1 MATVHRPFPVFPAS
15 GICRMLYMRV
25 FPSAFVFLLIV
36 AHSSASLA
44 QQDSAMPEVACESAE
59 ACYRVA
65 LTTEGGSLSLQD
77 RVRKKI
83 ERLRL
88 VPLQELGS
96 VWATRAL
103 LLIGVLSSEIDPA
116 EAVRQLQI
124 VQSDV
129 PLLDDYVRLWRG
141 EALLKLGEASQAAV
155 LFESIVED
163 PDSLLLA
170 RASFRAGEAWYR
182 AGQCGKAIDPLLRA
196 MALAPQDPSAPT
208 VQFMLADCQAREN
221 RIADS
226 QAAFRHLWVRYP
238 NSPEAREAPARLS
251 LMTQNGPWRPTP
263 DELYSRAAALLA
275 LALHADAA
283 EELQKFLSLAPQHP
297 KRDEA
302 KFKLGTAL
310 VRLKRYDQARDL
322 YRGIA
327 AGQSAQAG
335 EAAVWLAR
343 VYLRQD
349 AGDRLLGLLSSVP
362 PHLLLSGDQKATI
375 HMLSGIWLDDQGQ
388 FDKATLKYRQAAQSA
403 ESNGQRL
410 EALWRIGWAYYRTGQ
425 YQTAVDSLQ
434 KIVEGAEDPQW
445 TPQALYW
452 IGRTRERLGDAR
464 AMEAYAHLCRR
475 YLFTYY
481 CQLAQPKLNTPA
493 LPSIIADALP
503 ASPTMGFTTETIN
516 DLKKDRH
523 YLKAIEL
530 KLLGLDLDAAKELA
544 SLSERYAKDRAVIME
559 LCGLLS
565 EVGEHHQALRLTRL
579 YFREPIERGNGGGV
593 SEKLWSVAYPTA
605 YLPMIRTYAGSVDPF
620 LAAAIIREESQYDIR
635 ALSRMG
641 AVGLMQVMPAT
652 AQIMAKKNGNG
663 TVGREE
669 LFDHETNIR
678 FGVTYLGQLLETF
691 SGNVTQVVAS
701 YNAGPQAVSAWMTK
715 YAAKDPDE
723 FVEMIPYLETRQ
735 YVKRVLR
742 SYREYLRLAGASC
755 EAHSLDK
762 VC

>member
-1 MATVHRPFPVFPAS
+1 MRNLLAALVVILIATNAS
-15 GICRMLYMRV
+15 V
-25 FPSAFVFLLIV
+25 
-36 AHSSASLA
+36 SLA
-44 QQDSAMPEVACESAE
+44 QQESVSPDPATPRVSCESAE
-59 ACYRVA
+59 ACYRAA
-65 LTTEGGSLSLQD
+65 LTTEDGTLSLQD
-77 RVRKKI
+77 RVRTKI

-88 VPLQELGS
+88 VPLQEPES
-96 VWATRAL
+96 TWATRAL
-103 LLIGVLSSEIDPA
+103 LLIGVLSSELDPA

-221 RIADS
+221 LIADS

-362 PHLLLSGDQKATI
+362 PHLLSGDQKAMI
-375 HMLSGIWLDDQGQ
+375 HMLSGIWLDDQAQ

-425 YQTAVDSLQ
+425 YQAAVESFQ
-434 KIVEGAEDPQW
+434 KIVGGAEDPQW

-452 IGRTRERLGDAR
+452 IGRTRERLHDAQ
-464 AMEAYAHLCRR
+464 AIEAYAHLCRR

-481 CQLAQPKLNTPA
+481 CQLAQPKLTRPVSA
-493 LPSIIADALP
+493 SIIPGASP
-503 ASPTMGFTTETIN
+503 ASPAVIFTTDTIN

-544 SLSERYAKDRAVIME
+544 SLPERYAKDRAVIME

-593 SEKLWSVAYPTA
+593 PEKLWSVAYPTA

-652 AQIMAKKNGNG
+652 AQIMAKKNGSG
-663 TVGREE
+663 EVGREE
-669 LFDHETNIR
+669 LFNHETNIR

-701 YNAGPQAVSAWMTK
+701 YNAGPQAVSTWMTK
-715 YAAKDPDE
+715 YAGKDPDE

-755 EAHSLDK
+755 EPHSLDK

>member
-1 MATVHRPFPVFPAS
+1 
-15 GICRMLYMRV
+15 MRLFLAV
-25 FPSAFVFLLIV
+25 LVLLLI
-36 AHSSASLA
+36 ASNPSASLA
-44 QQDSAMPEVACESAE
+44 QQESAHPDSSTQEMACESAE
-59 ACYRVA
+59 ACYRAA
-65 LTTEGGSLSLQD
+65 LSTEDGTVSLQD

-88 VPLQELGS
+88 VPLREPES
-96 VWATRAL
+96 VWAKRAL
-103 LLIGVLSSEIDPA
+103 LLSGVLSTDIDPV
-116 EAVRQLQI
+116 EAARQLQTL
-124 VQSDV
+124 QPDV
-129 PLLDDYVRLWRG
+129 PVLDDYIRLWRG
-141 EALLKLGEASQAAV
+141 DALLKLGEASQAAI

-163 PDSLLLA
+163 SDSILLA

-182 AGQCGKAIDPLLRA
+182 AGQCGRAIDQLHRA
-196 MALAPQDPSAPT
+196 IALAPQDPSAPIG
-208 VQFMLADCQAREN
+208 QFMLADCEAREN

-238 NSPEAREAPARLS
+238 NSPEAQEAQMRLS
-251 LMTQNGPWRPTP
+251 SMTKNEPWRPTP
-263 DELYSRAAALLA
+263 DDLYSRATALSA
-275 LALHADAA
+275 LAMHAEAA
-283 EELQKFLSLAPQHP
+283 EELQKFLSLALQHP

-302 KFKLGTAL
+302 KFKLATSL
-310 VRLKRYDQARDL
+310 VRLKRYDQARDV
-322 YRGIA
+322 YRSLANGH
-327 AGQSAQAG
+327 STQAG
-335 EAAVWLAR
+335 ESVVWLAR

-349 AGDRLLGLLSSVP
+349 AGERLLGLLSSLPANV
-362 PHLLLSGDQKATI
+362 LLSGDQKAMVY
-375 HMLSGIWLDDQGQ
+375 MLSGIWLDDQGQ
-388 FDKATLKYRQAAQSA
+388 SDKAVLKYRQAAQSA
-403 ESNGQRL
+403 DSNGQRL

-425 YQTAVDSLQ
+425 YETAIESFQ
-434 KIVEGAEDPQW
+434 KIVGGAEDPQW

-452 IGRTRERLGDAR
+452 IGRTRERLHDAQ
-464 AMEAYAHLCRR
+464 ATDSYAHLCRR
-475 YLFTYY
+475 YLFSYY
-481 CQLAQPKLNTPA
+481 CQLAQPKLKSP
-493 LPSIIADALP
+493 IP
-503 ASPTMGFTTETIN
+503 ASIVVDVSPVVEFTTETIN

-523 YLKAIEL
+523 YLKALEL
-530 KLLGLDLDAAKELA
+530 KLLGLDQDAAKELA
-544 SLSERYAKDRAVIME
+544 SLPERYGKDRAVIME

-605 YLPMIRTYAGSVDPF
+605 YLPVIRTYAGSVDPF

-635 ALSRMG
+635 ALSRVG

-652 AQIMAKKNGNG
+652 AQVMAKKNGSG
-663 TVGREE
+663 TVGRED

-678 FGVTYLGQLLETF
+678 FGVAYLGQLLEQF

-715 YAAKDPDE
+715 YAGKDPDE

-742 SYREYLRLAGASC
+742 SYREYLRLAGAACVTS
-755 EAHSLDK
+755 SLDK

>member
-1 MATVHRPFPVFPAS
+1 
-15 GICRMLYMRV
+15 MRLFLAV
-25 FPSAFVFLLIV
+25 LVLLLI
-36 AHSSASLA
+36 ASNPSASLA
-44 QQDSAMPEVACESAE
+44 QQESAHPDSSTQEMACESAE
-59 ACYRVA
+59 ACYRAA
-65 LTTEGGSLSLQD
+65 LSTEDGTVSLQD

-88 VPLQELGS
+88 VPLREPES
-96 VWATRAL
+96 VWAKRAL
-103 LLIGVLSSEIDPA
+103 LLSGVLSTDIDPV
-116 EAVRQLQI
+116 EAARQLQTL
-124 VQSDV
+124 QPDV
-129 PLLDDYVRLWRG
+129 PVLDDYIRLWRG
-141 EALLKLGEASQAAV
+141 DALLKLGEASQAAI

-163 PDSLLLA
+163 SDSILLA

-182 AGQCGKAIDPLLRA
+182 AGQCGRAIDQLLRA
-196 MALAPQDPSAPT
+196 IALAPQDPSAPIG
-208 VQFMLADCQAREN
+208 QFMLADCEAREN

-238 NSPEAREAPARLS
+238 NSPEAQEAQMRLS
-251 LMTQNGPWRPTP
+251 SMTKNEPWRPTP
-263 DELYSRAAALLA
+263 DDLYSRATALSA
-275 LALHADAA
+275 LAMHAEAA
-283 EELQKFLSLAPQHP
+283 EELQKFLSLALQHP

-302 KFKLGTAL
+302 KFKLATSL
-310 VRLKRYDQARDL
+310 VRLKRYDQARDV
-322 YRGIA
+322 YRSLANGH
-327 AGQSAQAG
+327 STQAG
-335 EAAVWLAR
+335 ESVVWLAR

-349 AGDRLLGLLSSVP
+349 AGERLLGLLSSLPANV
-362 PHLLLSGDQKATI
+362 LLSGDQKAMVY
-375 HMLSGIWLDDQGQ
+375 MLSGIWLDDQGQ
-388 FDKATLKYRQAAQSA
+388 SDKAVLKYRQAAQSA
-403 ESNGQRL
+403 DSNGQRL

-425 YQTAVDSLQ
+425 YETAIESFQ
-434 KIVEGAEDPQW
+434 KIVGGAEDPQW

-452 IGRTRERLGDAR
+452 IGRTRERLHDAQ
-464 AMEAYAHLCRR
+464 ATDSYAHLCRR
-475 YLFTYY
+475 YLFSYY
-481 CQLAQPKLNTPA
+481 CQLAQPKLKSP
-493 LPSIIADALP
+493 IP
-503 ASPTMGFTTETIN
+503 ASIVADVSPVVEFTTETIN

-523 YLKAIEL
+523 YLKALEL
-530 KLLGLDLDAAKELA
+530 KLLGLDQDAAKELA
-544 SLSERYAKDRAVIME
+544 SLPERYGKDRAVIME

-605 YLPMIRTYAGSVDPF
+605 YLPVIRTYAGSVDPF

-635 ALSRMG
+635 ALSRVG

-652 AQIMAKKNGNG
+652 AQVMAKKNGSG
-663 TVGREE
+663 TVGRED

-678 FGVTYLGQLLETF
+678 FGVAYLGQLLEQF

-715 YAAKDPDE
+715 YAGKDPDE

-742 SYREYLRLAGASC
+742 SYREYLRLAGAACVTS
-755 EAHSLDK
+755 SLDK

>member
-1 MATVHRPFPVFPAS
+1 MRFFLPLLVLFLIATN
-15 GICRMLYMRV
+15 
-25 FPSAFVFLLIV
+25 
-36 AHSSASLA
+36 SSASLA
-44 QQDSAMPEVACESAE
+44 QQDSNSADPATLQVSCASAE
-59 ACYRVA
+59 ACYRA
-65 LTTEGGSLSLQD
+65 AMMTEDGTVSLQD

-88 VPLQELGS
+88 VPLREPES
-96 VWATRAL
+96 VWAKRAL
-103 LLIGVLSSEIDPA
+103 LLVGVLSTEADPA
-116 EAVRQLQI
+116 EAVRQLQTL
-124 VQSDV
+124 QPDV
-129 PLLDDYVRLWRG
+129 PVLDDYVRLWRG

-163 PDSLLLA
+163 PDSILLA
-170 RASFRAGEAWYR
+170 RASFRAGEAWHR

-208 VQFMLADCQAREN
+208 VQFMLADCEAREN

-238 NSPEAREAPARLS
+238 NSPEAREAQTRLS
-251 LMTQNGPWRPTP
+251 LMTNNGPWRPTP
-263 DELYSRAAALLA
+263 DDLYSRATALLM

-283 EELQKFLSLAPQHP
+283 EELQKFLSLTPQHP

-310 VRLKRYDQARDL
+310 VRLKRYDQARDV
-322 YRGIA
+322 YRA
-327 AGQSAQAG
+327 LAGGPSAQAG

-349 AGDRLLGLLSSVP
+349 AGDRLLSLLSSLP
-362 PHLLLSGDQKATI
+362 SDSPLSGDQKATI

-388 FDKATLKYRQAAQSA
+388 SDKAILKYRQAAQSA
-403 ESNGQRL
+403 ENNGQRL

-425 YQTAVDSLQ
+425 YQTAVESFQ
-434 KIVEGAEDPQW
+434 KIVGGSEDPQW

-452 IGRTRERLGDAR
+452 IGRTRERLHDAQPI
-464 AMEAYAHLCRR
+464 EAYAHLCRR

-481 CQLAQPKLNTPA
+481 CQLAQPKLNSPVPA
-493 LPSIIADALP
+493 SIVVDVSP
-503 ASPTMGFTTETIN
+503 ASPTMGFTADTVN
-516 DLKKDRH
+516 DLKKDHH

-530 KLLGLDLDAAKELA
+530 KLLGLDQDAAKELA
-544 SLSERYAKDRAVIME
+544 SLPERYAKDRGIIME
-559 LCGLLS
+559 LCRLLS
-565 EVGEHHQALRLTRL
+565 EAGEHHQALRLIRL

-593 SEKLWSVAYPTA
+593 PEKLWSVAYPTA
-605 YLPMIRTYAGSVDPF
+605 YLPLIRTYAGSVDPF

-635 ALSRMG
+635 ALSRVG

-652 AQIMAKKNGNG
+652 AQIMAKKNGSG
-663 TVGREE
+663 DVGREE
-669 LFDHETNIR
+669 LFNQETNIR
-678 FGVTYLGQLLETF
+678 FGVTYLGQLLEQF
-691 SGNVTQVVAS
+691 SGHVIQVIAS
-701 YNAGPQAVSAWMTK
+701 YNAGPQTVSTWMAK
-715 YAAKDPDE
+715 YPDKDPDE

-742 SYREYLRLAGASC
+742 SYHEYLRLAGAVC
-755 EAHSLDK
+755 QTHSLDK

>member
-1 MATVHRPFPVFPAS
+1 
-15 GICRMLYMRV
+15 MRLFLAV
-25 FPSAFVFLLIV
+25 LVLLLI
-36 AHSSASLA
+36 ASNPSASLA
-44 QQDSAMPEVACESAE
+44 QQESAHPDSSTQEMACESAE
-59 ACYRVA
+59 ACYRAA
-65 LTTEGGSLSLQD
+65 LSTEDGTVSLQD

-88 VPLQELGS
+88 VPLREPES
-96 VWATRAL
+96 VWAKRAL
-103 LLIGVLSSEIDPA
+103 LLSGVLSTDIDPV
-116 EAVRQLQI
+116 EAARQLQTL
-124 VQSDV
+124 QPDV
-129 PLLDDYVRLWRG
+129 PVLDDYIRLWRG
-141 EALLKLGEASQAAV
+141 DALLKLGEASQAAI

-163 PDSLLLA
+163 SDSILLA

-182 AGQCGKAIDPLLRA
+182 AGQCGRAIDQLLRA
-196 MALAPQDPSAPT
+196 IALAPQDPSAPIG
-208 VQFMLADCQAREN
+208 QFMLADCEAREN

-238 NSPEAREAPARLS
+238 NSPEAQEAQMRLS
-251 LMTQNGPWRPTP
+251 SMTKNEPWRPTP
-263 DELYSRAAALLA
+263 DDLYSRATALSA
-275 LALHADAA
+275 LALHAEAA
-283 EELQKFLSLAPQHP
+283 EELQKFLSLALQHP

-302 KFKLGTAL
+302 KFKLATSL
-310 VRLKRYDQARDL
+310 VRLKRYDQARDV
-322 YRGIA
+322 YRSLANGH
-327 AGQSAQAG
+327 STQAG
-335 EAAVWLAR
+335 ESVVWLAR

-349 AGDRLLGLLSSVP
+349 AGERLLGLLSSLPANV
-362 PHLLLSGDQKATI
+362 LLSGDQKAMVY
-375 HMLSGIWLDDQGQ
+375 MLSGIWLDDQGQ
-388 FDKATLKYRQAAQSA
+388 SDKAVLKYRQAAQSA
-403 ESNGQRL
+403 DSNGQRL

-425 YQTAVDSLQ
+425 YETAIESFQ
-434 KIVEGAEDPQW
+434 KIVGGAEDPQW

-452 IGRTRERLGDAR
+452 IGRTRERLHDAQ
-464 AMEAYAHLCRR
+464 ATESYAHLCRR
-475 YLFTYY
+475 YLFSYY
-481 CQLAQPKLNTPA
+481 CQLAQPKLKSP
-493 LPSIIADALP
+493 IP
-503 ASPTMGFTTETIN
+503 ASIVADVSPVVEFTTETIN

-523 YLKAIEL
+523 YLKALEL
-530 KLLGLDLDAAKELA
+530 KLLGFDQDAAKELA
-544 SLSERYAKDRAVIME
+544 SLPERYGKDRAVIME

-605 YLPMIRTYAGSVDPF
+605 YLPVIRTYAGSVDPF

-635 ALSRMG
+635 ALSRVG

-652 AQIMAKKNGNG
+652 AQVMAKKNGSG
-663 TVGREE
+663 TVGRED

-678 FGVTYLGQLLETF
+678 FGVAYLGQLLEQF

-715 YAAKDPDE
+715 YAGKDPDE

-742 SYREYLRLAGASC
+742 SYREYLRLAGAACVTS
-755 EAHSLDK
+755 SLDK

>member
-1 MATVHRPFPVFPAS
+1 MTSLKTFLPA
-15 GICRMLYMRV
+15 LV
-25 FPSAFVFLLIV
+25 LLLI
-36 AHSSASLA
+36 AADSSASIA
-44 QQDSAMPEVACESAE
+44 QQESANLDPPALEVACESAE
-59 ACYRVA
+59 ACYRAA
-65 LTTEGGSLSLQD
+65 LTTEDGTVSLQD

-88 VPLQELGS
+88 VPLREPES
-96 VWATRAL
+96 VWAKRAL
-103 LLIGVLSSEIDPA
+103 LLIGVLSTEADPA
-116 EAVRQLQI
+116 EAARQLETL
-124 VQSDV
+124 QSNV
-129 PLLDDYVRLWRG
+129 PVLDDYVRLWRG
-141 EALLKLGEASQAAV
+141 DALLKLGEASQAAV
-155 LFESIVED
+155 LFESIIED
-163 PDSLLLA
+163 PDSILLA

-182 AGQCGKAIDPLLRA
+182 AGQCGRAIDQLLRA
-196 MALAPQDPSAPT
+196 IALAPQDPSAPT
-208 VQFMLADCQAREN
+208 VQFMLADCEAREN

-226 QAAFRHLWVRYP
+226 QAAFRQLWVRYP
-238 NSPEAREAPARLS
+238 NSPEAREAQMRLS
-251 LMTQNGPWRPTP
+251 LMTKNEPWRPTP
-263 DELYSRAAALLA
+263 DDLYSRATALLA

-310 VRLKRYDQARDL
+310 VRLKRYDLARDI

-335 EAAVWLAR
+335 EATVWLAR

-362 PHLLLSGDQKATI
+362 PNLVLTGDQKATI

-388 FDKATLKYRQAAQSA
+388 SDKAIFKYRQAAQSA

-425 YQTAVDSLQ
+425 YQTAVESFQ
-434 KIVEGAEDPQW
+434 KIVGGVEDPQW

-452 IGRTRERLGDAR
+452 IGRTRERLQDAQ
-464 AMEAYAHLCRR
+464 AIEAYTHLCRR

-481 CQLAQPKLNTPA
+481 CQLAQPKLNGPV
-493 LPSIIADALP
+493 P
-503 ASPTMGFTTETIN
+503 ASTVADVSPAVGFTTETIN

-530 KLLGLDLDAAKELA
+530 KLLGLDQDAAKELA
-544 SLSERYAKDRAVIME
+544 SLPERYAKDRAVIME

-605 YLPMIRTYAGSVDPF
+605 YLPLIRTYAGSVDPF

-635 ALSRMG
+635 ALSRVG

-652 AQIMAKKNGNG
+652 AQIMAKKNGSG

-678 FGVTYLGQLLETF
+678 FGVTYLGQLLEQF
-691 SGNVTQVVAS
+691 SGNVTLVVAS

-742 SYREYLRLAGASC
+742 SYREYLRLAGAAC
-755 EAHSLDK
+755 EAQSLDK

>member
-1 MATVHRPFPVFPAS
+1 
-15 GICRMLYMRV
+15 MRLFLAV
-25 FPSAFVFLLIV
+25 LVLLLI
-36 AHSSASLA
+36 ASNPSASLA
-44 QQDSAMPEVACESAE
+44 QQESAHPDSSTQEMACESAE
-59 ACYRVA
+59 ACYRAA
-65 LTTEGGSLSLQD
+65 LSTEDGTVSLQD

-88 VPLQELGS
+88 VPLREPES
-96 VWATRAL
+96 VWAKRAL
-103 LLIGVLSSEIDPA
+103 LLSGVLSTDIDPV
-116 EAVRQLQI
+116 EAARQLQTL
-124 VQSDV
+124 QPDV
-129 PLLDDYVRLWRG
+129 PVLDDYIRLWRG
-141 EALLKLGEASQAAV
+141 DALLKLGEASQAAI

-163 PDSLLLA
+163 SDSILLA

-182 AGQCGKAIDPLLRA
+182 AGQCGRAIDQLHRA
-196 MALAPQDPSAPT
+196 IALAPQDPSAPIG
-208 VQFMLADCQAREN
+208 QFMLADCEAREN

-238 NSPEAREAPARLS
+238 NSPEAQEAQMRLS
-251 LMTQNGPWRPTP
+251 SMTKNEPWRPTP
-263 DELYSRAAALLA
+263 DDLYSRATALSA
-275 LALHADAA
+275 LAMHAEAA
-283 EELQKFLSLAPQHP
+283 EELQKFLSLALQHP

-302 KFKLGTAL
+302 KFKLATSL
-310 VRLKRYDQARDL
+310 VRLKRYDQARDV
-322 YRGIA
+322 YRSLANGH
-327 AGQSAQAG
+327 STQAG
-335 EAAVWLAR
+335 ESVVWLAR

-349 AGDRLLGLLSSVP
+349 AGERLLGLLSSLPANV
-362 PHLLLSGDQKATI
+362 LLSGDQKAMVY
-375 HMLSGIWLDDQGQ
+375 MLSGIWLDDQGQ
-388 FDKATLKYRQAAQSA
+388 SDKAVLKYRQAAQSA
-403 ESNGQRL
+403 DSNGQRL

-425 YQTAVDSLQ
+425 YETAIESFQ
-434 KIVEGAEDPQW
+434 KIVGGAEDPQW

-452 IGRTRERLGDAR
+452 IGRTRERLHDAQ
-464 AMEAYAHLCRR
+464 ATDSYAHLCRR
-475 YLFTYY
+475 YLFSYY
-481 CQLAQPKLNTPA
+481 CQLAQPKLKSP
-493 LPSIIADALP
+493 IP
-503 ASPTMGFTTETIN
+503 ASIVADVSPVVEFTTETIN

-523 YLKAIEL
+523 YLKALEL
-530 KLLGLDLDAAKELA
+530 KLLGLDQDAAKELA
-544 SLSERYAKDRAVIME
+544 SLPERYGKDRAVIME

-605 YLPMIRTYAGSVDPF
+605 YLPVIRTYAGSVDPF

-635 ALSRMG
+635 ALSRVG

-652 AQIMAKKNGNG
+652 AQVMAKKNGSG
-663 TVGREE
+663 TVGRED

-678 FGVTYLGQLLETF
+678 FGVAYLGQLLEQF

-715 YAAKDPDE
+715 YAGKDPDE

-742 SYREYLRLAGASC
+742 SYREYLRLAGAACVTS
-755 EAHSLDK
+755 SLDK